1 MTRLPADCLARLIAH
16 AAATFEHGLL
26 GRAPTNVS
34 VVSGEGW
41 LVMHVHEPLSPVER
55 RISRNPAGFRRVR
68 EFHQSV
74 FEEARAA
81 FADHL
86 RTMTGIEIRGGLAHV
101 DAATGS
107 IVKTFTTHPD
117 VDLFLFGAGLPA
129 LGVPVDAHVHANDG
143 HASLNHGPHGQ
154 ILALGSGAGRP

>member
-1 MTRLPADCLARLIAH
+1 MPPQPADHRARLIAH
-16 AAATFEHGLL
+16 AAATFEHRLL
-26 GRAPTNVS
+26 GRVPTNVS
-34 VVSGEGW
+34 VVAGASW

-55 RISRNPAGFRRVR
+55 RIARDVAGVRRVR
-68 EFHQSV
+68 DFHQSV
-74 FEEARAA
+74 FEESRAA

-86 RTMTGIEIRGGLAHV
+86 RTLTGIEIRGGLAHV